1 MAAKLE
7 EAIALVPLEDHEGQ
21 MAVTDLL
28 DAAQDLS
35 CDKHGR
41 IKLNEDLI
49 EGASLKKGA
58 VLLGKVATFRFCLV
72 FKEGS
77 FSWVWPGARFAENC
91 KTGKKALGHMF
102 LTVERS

>member
-7 EAIALVPLEDHEGQ
+7 EAIAQVPLEDYEGQ

-41 IKLNEDLI
+41 IKLNEELI

-58 VLLGKVATFRFCLV
+58 VLLGKVATFSIYSEQLYELMR
-72 FKEGS
+72 
-77 FSWVWPGARFAENC
+77 A
-91 KTGKKALGHMF
+91 GKKSDKETRAAIFKRFGI
-102 LTVERS
+102 